1 MKVVLG
7 LLVVFVALAAA
18 TPARVVRQDKY
29 TTKYDNIDLDS
40 ILKNDRLLN
49 NYINCLLGK
58 GNCTPEGTELKR
70 ILPDALASGC
80 SKCSPNQKKG
90 AERVIR
96 YLIENKNDKFRQLES
111 RYDPSGAYRQRYGEE
126 AARRNIRV

>member
-58 GNCTPEGTELKR
+58 GNCTPEGTELKSKFYLSAKLWLVVGRKSFWVVRSEFFKEKGR
-70 ILPDALASGC
+70 INFAVSW
-80 SKCSPNQKKG
+80 
-90 AERVIR
+90 I
-96 YLIENKNDKFRQLES
+96 YLSF
-111 RYDPSGAYRQRYGEE
+111 GWF
-126 AARRNIRV
+126 